1 MNRDAIHRHIDAHLD
16 EHIEHVQRWVR
27 QPSVSWDDGRGV
39 RECAALVA
47 ESYRALG
54 CTEVEILEGRFHPG
68 VWAVYDAGAP
78 VTLHSY
84 CMFDTRPAAPAGWS
98 KDPWSAAL
106 VARPPYPRVLVGRG
120 AFSAKGPY
128 VAFLN
133 ALASIIAVEGRLP
146 VNLLFLAEGEEI
158 MGSPTYRAFVERYR
172 DRLRTAQ
179 LSHCATGA
187 QNARGAVSVGLGLK
201 GMVVLELTATG
212 KAWGRGP
219 ATTVHSSAAPLVDS
233 PPFRLAQALATL
245 TEPDGGGCRVD
256 GLAEAWAYRKPL
268 PPEEQRLLDALAH
281 RYAGR
286 DWREV
291 LPLGGP
297 ANVPIVRGGVDGRTP
312 LVNFLYG
319 PSLNVAG
326 LRAGFLGPG
335 TGTIPFV
342 VPDAA
347 TAMLDLRWVV
357 ELSPDE
363 IVARIRRHL
372 DAHGFHDIALTVYS
386 AFGHAQT
393 PPDHPAVR
401 AVLDT
406 LAAWRVDAELWPIQ
420 AAGGPWTAV
429 PNACDVP
436 MIRGGAIGGGGGT
449 VDEYLVIDGDGRV
462 AGLADAEKYHVDLLD
477 RLARDLASTPPPES
491 SKVEA
496 P

>member
-1 MNRDAIHRHIDAHLD
+1 MNRDAIHRHIDAHLE

-27 QPSVSWDDGRGV
+27 QPSVSWDGGRGV

-68 VWAVYDAGAP
+68 VWAVYDVGAP

-84 CMFDTRPAAPAGWS
+84 CMFDTRPASPAGWS
-98 KDPWSAAL
+98 HEPWSAAL

-146 VNLLFLAEGEEI
+146 VNVLFLAEGEEI
-158 MGSPTYRAFVERYR
+158 MGSPTYRAFVDRYR

-179 LSHCATGA
+179 LSHCVTGA
-187 QNARGAVSVGLGLK
+187 QNARGTVSVGLGLK

-219 ATTVHSSAAPLVDS
+219 ASTVHSSAAPLVDS

-256 GLAEAWAYRKPL
+256 GLAEAWVYRKPL

-281 RYAGR
+281 QHAGR

-297 ANVPIVRGGVDGRTP
+297 ANVPLVRGGVDGRAP
-312 LVNFLYG
+312 LINFLYG

-342 VPDAA
+342 VPHAA
-347 TAMLDLRWVV
+347 TAMLDLRLVV

-372 DAHGFHDIALTVYS
+372 DARGFHDVELTVYS

-429 PNACDVP
+429 PNACGVP
-436 MIRGGAIGGGGGT
+436 MVRGGAIGGGGGV

-462 AGLADAEKYHVDLLD
+462 AGLGDAEKFHVDLLD
-477 RLARDLASTPPPES
+477 RLARDLAPTTRG
-491 SKVEA
+491 
-496 P
+496 